1 MLSKELPM
9 SRLLLPL
16 EHDPRTAEQHAEDT
30 LLHGLKRLPRRV
42 QQVFLLGRL
51 DQLSFADI
59 AERLS
64 LPLLSIERHMNQA
77 LQTTREP
84 GDALASVAIQWY
96 VRLQSPQAST
106 CERIDFRRWL
116 DAAPEHLHAFHQ
128 TELRWRSL
136 LAPARQLGHD
146 GWYRQG
152 RAALS
157 LGGCSIAIGLGMA
170 ALMALGLLA

>member
-1 MLSKELPM
+1 M

-16 EHDPRTAEQHAEDT
+16 QQHPRTADQPADS
-30 LLHGLKRLPRRV
+30 LLHALKRLPRRV
-42 QQVFLLGRL
+42 QQVFLLNRL
-51 DQLSFADI
+51 DQLPFADI
-59 AERLS
+59 AARLG
-64 LPLLSIERHMNQA
+64 LPLLAIERHLNQA

-96 VRLQSPQAST
+96 VRLQSPEVTAS
-106 CERIDFRRWL
+106 ERIDFRRWL
-116 DAAPEHLHAFHQ
+116 DAAPEHLHAFHH

-136 LAPARQLGHD
+136 QAPARLLGQD

-157 LGGCSIAIGLGMA
+157 LGGCSVTI
-170 ALMALGLLA
+170 ALGLAALAALGLWA